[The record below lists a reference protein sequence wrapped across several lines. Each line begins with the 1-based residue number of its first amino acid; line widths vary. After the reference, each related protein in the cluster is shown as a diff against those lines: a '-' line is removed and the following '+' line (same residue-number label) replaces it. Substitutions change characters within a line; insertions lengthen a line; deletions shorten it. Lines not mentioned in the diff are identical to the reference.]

1 MKTSDKFL
9 RSLFEVSHV
18 EFQTYDLSNHK
29 LIFSSGMLSKILGY
43 SPEEYNRHSSDFYK
57 ELIHPADRQKVLDH
71 IQKICYS
78 SQGQIIEMTVR
89 VRRID
94 GQYIWV
100 YSRQMVMERNIH
112 TGACVIIREVQDV
125 TEYIKL
131 QDALER
137 KIEQLQV
144 ISYKNSH
151 LVRSP
156 VASILGL
163 VNMIEEQG
171 ITGEHNMQVLSYLK
185 KAIEKL
191 DGLIHEI
198 NDLTKL

>member
-1 MKTSDKFL
+1 
-9 RSLFEVSHV
+9 
-18 EFQTYDLSNHK
+18 
-29 LIFSSGMLSKILGY
+29 MLSKILGY